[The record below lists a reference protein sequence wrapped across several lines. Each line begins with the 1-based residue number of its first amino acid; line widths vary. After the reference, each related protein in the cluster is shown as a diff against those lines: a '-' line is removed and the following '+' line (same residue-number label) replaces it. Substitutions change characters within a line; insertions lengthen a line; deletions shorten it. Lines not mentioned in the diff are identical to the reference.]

1 MKRAAMDCGST
12 SHGKTS
18 IKVKKNE
25 SINEYTE
32 KSFKRFI

>member
-1 MKRAAMDCGST
+1 MKRAVLDCGST

-18 IKVKKNE
+18 IQVKKNE

-32 KSFKRFI
+32 KSFKTFI